1 MLNVVARSKAGSHVD
16 SEVDLGAEDTPKRS
30 LHDQRDQEA
39 LEELPAD
46 PVVSVVVSAA
56 DSTVGEAAVGLEGAS
71 KTVEVTE
78 AGEAV
83 SAIRVV
89 EALHQEVA
97 MEEIV
102 VGMEAQM
109 VTGLLQTL
117 LLVQAAVAVAT
128 PVGMAEVA
136 TVAHQTAM
144 ALHQW
149 VYQHQLEVGMTHVA
163 AAHMMTDPVV
173 IAAAREDIA
182 DENHGEVVAAIWS
195 R

>member
-16 SEVDLGAEDTPKRS
+16 LEVDLVAVVIQKRS
-30 LHDQRDQEA
+30 LHDQWGLEA
-39 LEELPAD
+39 LEELLAD
-46 PVVSVVVSAA
+46 QVVSVVASAVDLTVDEA
-56 DSTVGEAAVGLEGAS
+56 VVDSEEAF

-78 AGEAV
+78 AGEVV
-83 SAIRVV
+83 SATRVV

-102 VGMEAQM
+102 VGMEAQTA
-109 VTGLLQTL
+109 TGLLQTL
-117 LLVQAAVAVAT
+117 LLVLAVVVVAT

-144 ALHQW
+144 VLHQW
-149 VYQHQLEVGMTHVA
+149 AYQLQLEVGMTRVA

-173 IAAAREDIA
+173 IAAAREGIVV
-182 DENHGEVVAAIWS
+182 ETHEEVVAAIWS